1 MKLYEVIA
9 GKHHE
14 YSNTGSLYWIL
25 KEAKG
30 MSYALNGESLVFD
43 EHNRIV
49 CVYRNGKCVK
59 RPKIKVRLCDSFPT
73 R

>member
-30 MSYALNGESLVFD
+30 MSYALNGESLVLD

-49 CVYRNGKCVK
+49 GVYRNGKCVK
-59 RPKIKVRLCDSFPT
+59 RARIKVSSFAVSPV